1 MLIKPNES
9 SSGLL
14 GVNGLSQTLE
24 IVRLQG
30 FRGQFRIT
38 IPREMVEKLKWQ
50 KGQPLFISLEGSRV
64 VVEPV
69 TRK

>member
-9 SSGLL
+9 SSGLRS
-14 GVNGLSQTLE
+14 GGGLSQTLE

-50 KGQPLFISLEGSRV
+50 KGQPLFISLEGARV

>member
-1 MLIKPNES
+1 M
-9 SSGLL
+9 
-14 GVNGLSQTLE
+14 SQTLE

-38 IPREMVEKLKWQ
+38 IPREMVEKLRWQ
-50 KGQPLFISLEGSRV
+50 KGQPLFISLEGTRV
-64 VVEPV
+64 IVEPV

>member
-1 MLIKPNES
+1 MIRR
-9 SSGLL
+9 GHAAM
-14 GVNGLSQTLE
+14 SQSLE

-30 FRGQFRIT
+30 FRGQYRIT

-50 KGQPLFISLEGSRV
+50 KGQPLFISLEGTRI

-69 TRK
+69 TKR